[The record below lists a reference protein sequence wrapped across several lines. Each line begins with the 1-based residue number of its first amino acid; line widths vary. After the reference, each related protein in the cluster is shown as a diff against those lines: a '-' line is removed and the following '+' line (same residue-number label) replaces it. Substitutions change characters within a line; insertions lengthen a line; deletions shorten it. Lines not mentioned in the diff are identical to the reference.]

1 MSRKFNW
8 RAFTSLYIILSFIIM
23 AVSGLILFIAPPGR
37 IANWTNLTI
46 LGLTKSQWQAL
57 HTVFTILFILAAAF
71 HIYFNWRPLMAYLRT
86 RVRETLQI
94 RKEFITSGIVVS
106 LLVVATLTRIP
117 PFSSLM
123 ELSED
128 LSYAWSAPESEPPV
142 PHAELL
148 TIAQLAQQSAK
159 TADKLIQNLYT
170 NSRIQADSSA
180 STLGELAAAH
190 GKSPQE
196 LYNLM
201 FTSNSNPPITGG
213 GYGRMT
219 IRELAVEFNIPVEQ
233 CLLRLHRQGIE
244 TGADVILRELADRIG
259 KHPHDILN
267 IIRDS

>member
-57 HTVFTILFILAAAF
+57 HTVFTILFILAAGF

-86 RVRETLQI
+86 RIRETIQI
-94 RKEFITSGIVVS
+94 RKEFISSGIVVL
-106 LLVVATLTRIP
+106 LLVIATLTRIP

-128 LSYAWSAPESEPPV
+128 LSYAWSAPETEPPI

-148 TIAQLAQQSAK
+148 TIGQLAKQSGK
-159 TADKLIQNLYT
+159 PADKLIQQLYE
-170 NSRIQADSSA
+170 NSGIQADSSA
-180 STLGELAAAH
+180 GTLTELAAAY
-190 GKSPQE
+190 GRSPQE
-196 LYNLM
+196 LYSLM
-201 FTSNSNPPITGG
+201 FTSNSKPTETGG

-219 IRELAVEFNIPVEQ
+219 IRQLAEEFNLPLEE
-233 CLLRLHRQGIE
+233 CLLRLHEQGIDTE
-244 TGADVILRELADRIG
+244 ADVILRELADRIG